1 MKIHRSTYYYQINCT
16 FNKYSKIEQVI
27 KDIYFSREDRPGYR
41 RITLA
46 LKNIGIAINHKT
58 VLKLMRNLGIKGK
71 VKDRKYNSYK
81 DDAGEILP
89 NVINRD
95 FKADRPMQKL
105 STDVT
110 QFNVLGEKI
119 YLSPTIDLFNNE
131 VIAYDIRMSPNLKQ
145 TKAMLNKLFKRLPE
159 GANPILHSDQGWQYR
174 HKEYKQ
180 LLKEHNIIQSMSRK
194 GNCYDNSPIES
205 FFGRLKIEMFYDE
218 KFESVEEFIDKLHE
232 YIYYY
237 NNERICTRLKTSPV
251 QYRINFENQ

>member
-46 LKNIGIAINHKT
+46 LKNIGIVINHKT

-110 QFNVLGEKI
+110 QFNVLGEKNI
-119 YLSPTIDLFNNE
+119 LIPNN
-131 VIAYDIRMSPNLKQ
+131 R
-145 TKAMLNKLFKRLPE
+145 F
-159 GANPILHSDQGWQYR
+159 
-174 HKEYKQ
+174 
-180 LLKEHNIIQSMSRK
+180 
-194 GNCYDNSPIES
+194 
-205 FFGRLKIEMFYDE
+205 
-218 KFESVEEFIDKLHE
+218 
-232 YIYYY
+232 
-237 NNERICTRLKTSPV
+237 V
-251 QYRINFENQ
+251 QQ